1 MKRLFLFFGISA
13 IVASC
18 HTPKAVVTNNN
29 YPPRIPQTIS
39 QITTTPPPSRNPVNN
54 NNKNNNPVPVVK
66 DSAITTTANTTA
78 STPIPA
84 VTPTHP
90 VYDKPI
96 TIVDNR
102 GRIVIT
108 KEQLPDSVST
118 DLSALSSIRAFTP
131 DQAKNLA
138 SRYNFI
144 PPKVIYVPS
153 ALAKKGRKGMYYIY
167 NQKFWYWK
175 KEDGF
180 FYLDANY
187 YN

>member
-1 MKRLFLFFGISA
+1 M
-13 IVASC
+13 VD
-18 HTPKAVVTNNN
+18 NN
-29 YPPRIPQTIS
+29 TGS
-39 QITTTPPPSRNPVNN
+39 
-54 NNKNNNPVPVVK
+54 
-66 DSAITTTANTTA
+66 
-78 STPIPA
+78 STS
-84 VTPTHP
+84 VRP
-90 VYDKPI
+90 VYEKPI

-102 GRIVIT
+102 GRIMIT
-108 KEQLPDSVST
+108 QDQLPDSVST
-118 DLSALSSIRAFTP
+118 DLSALNAVRAFTP

-153 ALAKKGRKGMYYIY
+153 SLAKKGRKGMYYIY

-175 KEDGF
+175 KENGF